1 MLLLQ
6 ANTTSLF
13 NAADLRLIAPEL
25 ILTICACVALVMEVV
40 LPYRL
45 SRVTAYFALGGLA
58 LAAASVVVLGQPY
71 LAAPF
76 AAAGELAPGALSGF
90 YGTVRVDGF
99 AVVFKLIFLLAA
111 ALTIAVSLRYLDIEG
126 EQRGE
131 FYALV
136 LFATVGMMFL
146 SSGYDLIVLYI
157 SLELMALTFYVLVA
171 YTKRE
176 RKSNEAGMKYFLLG
190 AFSSGVLL
198 YGMSLLFGVAGSTNL
213 GEIAPKVTAAMA
225 TGGLDGPSPL
235 RPLTILAMIALAAG
249 LFFKIAAVPFH
260 MWAPDA
266 YQGAPTSVTA
276 FLSTGSKAAS
286 FALYARIFVEALG
299 GMRVEWAPLLAV
311 VAAITILVGNWAA
324 VTQNNS
330 KRLLAYSSVSNA
342 GYLLLGIIAG
352 NAYGYTGLVVYL
364 FVYVFMNVGAFGVI
378 IALRRRGFVGEDVD
392 DFNGLGQQLAGHRA
406 DDGRLH
412 AQPRG
417 PAAHR
422 RLHRQVVPL
431 RRPHPAR
438 RRPDGKN
445 WYYWL
450 AAWAAL
456 NTVVSFY
463 YYVRFIRAMY
473 LGEGAADGAPALAL
487 ARAQD
492 GARRLRR
499 RRHPHRRL
507 PAPRHPRR
515 RSTRLLAPR
524 GRHRAAIK
532 NGGKRSKGEGA
543 KREGVN
549 EARPSPFRLFASS
562 PFRPLPLAARR
573 VCAAARECS
582 MIAALLQSSGERIC
596 GDEDEQGTGRAR
608 RARDGRD
615 LGDRPRDG
623 AQVRGRGRARGA
635 RRARRRSAGR
645 CRARGRG
652 GAASRRSRSRP
663 T

>member
-1 MLLLQ
+1 
-6 ANTTSLF
+6 
-13 NAADLRLIAPEL
+13 
-25 ILTICACVALVMEVV
+25 
-40 LPYRL
+40 
-45 SRVTAYFALGGLA
+45 
-58 LAAASVVVLGQPY
+58 
-71 LAAPF
+71 
-76 AAAGELAPGALSGF
+76 
-90 YGTVRVDGF
+90 
-99 AVVFKLIFLLAA
+99 
-111 ALTIAVSLRYLDIEG
+111 
-126 EQRGE
+126 
-131 FYALV
+131 
-136 LFATVGMMFL
+136 
-146 SSGYDLIVLYI
+146 
-157 SLELMALTFYVLVA
+157 
-171 YTKRE
+171 
-176 RKSNEAGMKYFLLG
+176 MKYFLLG

-364 FVYVFMNVGAFGVI
+364 VVYVFMNVGAFGVI

-392 DFNGLGQQLAGHRA
+392 DFNGLGQRSPGTALMMAVFMLSLGGLPLTGGFIGKWFLFGGLIQ
-406 DDGRLH
+406 
-412 AQPRG
+412 RG
-417 PAAHR
+417 GE
-422 RLHRQVVPL
+422 
-431 RRPHPAR
+431 
-438 RRPDGKN
+438 PDGKS

-473 LGEGAADGAPALAL
+473 LGEGAAEERPLALSPALKTAL
-487 ARAQD
+487 VVCVV
-492 GARRLRR
+492 GVIFIGVYP
-499 RRHPHRRL
+499 HPVIRVAEALVSSL
-507 PAPRHPRR
+507 PA
-515 RSTRLLAPR
+515 
-524 GRHRAAIK
+524 GAI
-532 NGGKRSKGEGA
+532 
-543 KREGVN
+543 
-549 EARPSPFRLFASS
+549 
-562 PFRPLPLAARR
+562 
-573 VCAAARECS
+573 
-582 MIAALLQSSGERIC
+582 ALR
-596 GDEDEQGTGRAR
+596 
-608 RARDGRD
+608 
-615 LGDRPRDG
+615 
-623 AQVRGRGRARGA
+623 
-635 RRARRRSAGR
+635 
-645 CRARGRG
+645 
-652 GAASRRSRSRP
+652 
-663 T
+663 